1 MKRTWMNRKGKLG
14 NKGVSLV
21 ELLVVIAIMSIL
33 ASILV
38 PNLLQYIKKA
48 QKASELEI
56 AREIG
61 ESLERLIAIDSAVR
75 DQWDKIPTA
84 SSYITFNVT
93 DHNGETYRMN
103 NVLELTEI
111 KFRSAA
117 MKESQIICD
126 ALKDE
131 LGRKNNIQINY
142 TDKYITELRVTRR
155 QSDGRVEVWASNN
168 KEGRSSTVYY
178 RLYPDADPAYM
189 SNFTEPASSASG
201 ARTRY

>member
-1 MKRTWMNRKGKLG
+1 MKRTWKNRNGKLG

-48 QKASELEI
+48 QKASDLEI

-131 LGRKNNIQINY
+131 LGRKNNIQIKQNY
-142 TDKYITELRVTRR
+142 LAPQVILVQKLVCN
-155 QSDGRVEVWASNN
+155 GR
-168 KEGRSSTVYY
+168 G
-178 RLYPDADPAYM
+178 
-189 SNFTEPASSASG
+189 
-201 ARTRY
+201 